1 MRRTAPALVTGD
13 VCRERE
19 GGILETCRV
28 CVNSRAEPSGYG
40 DDRRVLQEKRH
51 SCSFICP
58 MKPKGWLSCFR

>member
-13 VCRERE
+13 VCCERE

-40 DDRRVLQEKRH
+40 DDLMTGVRCKRNVTVAA
-51 SCSFICP
+51 
-58 MKPKGWLSCFR
+58 LSVP